1 MRQPKNKTNIL
12 LVDDEVR
19 FLSTTRKL
27 LEKRGYNV
35 ETASSGMEALQK
47 LEILNIKVVIL
58 DVKMPEMD
66 GITIL
71 KKIKRDFPLIEVIML
86 TGHGT
91 IELAV
96 EGVNLGA
103 VNFLVKPAD
112 IDIIAEKIEEA
123 VEKRNRIRAQ
133 AENKTEQFRKLK
145 IRLAV
150 GLLSAFILPYAA
162 FFVYFQHQFTVT
174 LKNTGRLNL
183 EALSNSQKNTIDLF
197 LQERVTDIF
206 TLFHGGEFKVPPPP
220 HKMEQYLQRLRR
232 ISDAFFDVGFHDAT
246 GRQTGYAGPFA
257 DLHGMDYSE
266 ESWFQNLMNQER
278 DYYISDIYLGF
289 RNKPHFTIAVK
300 QNIDGQTCILR
311 STLDPDKFYMFLRS
325 ISRGKSIESAIIN
338 QKGLYQV
345 VDPERGELLA
355 ISTYIPPEKEASGVR
370 ETLSDSG
377 PILVGHAWLKE
388 VPWALLVRQPLAVA
402 HAELYRDRRMM
413 SITLIALFFCI
424 AVGLWF
430 ANSRMVDRIQ
440 ANTIISDELR
450 HQLFHASKLA
460 SVGEL
465 ATGVAHEI
473 NNPLAIIVASSG
485 VIRDLLNPEFKLNPT
500 PETILYEVDAIDS
513 AAFRA
518 RTITRQLLA
527 FGRKY
532 EPKLEPCDVNQV
544 VEEVISGLKEREF
557 KIAGIEIIQQFDPGL
572 PDILLDQ
579 DKIRQVFLNLINNA
593 GDAISGNGTITIK
606 TQRKD
611 REIQIIFKDTGAGIP
626 ADRLPHIFNPF
637 FTTKEVGR
645 GTGLGLSI
653 SLNIVESLGGSIA
666 VQSIEGAGSQFIVTL
681 PIHLKNQAI

>member
-1 MRQPKNKTNIL
+1 
-12 LVDDEVR
+12 
-19 FLSTTRKL
+19 
-27 LEKRGYNV
+27 
-35 ETASSGMEALQK
+35 MEALQK

>member
-1 MRQPKNKTNIL
+1 MRQLKTKTNIL

-19 FLSTTRKL
+19 YLSTTRKL
-27 LEKRGYNV
+27 LETRGYHV

-47 LEILNIKVVIL
+47 LESLNIKVVIL

-66 GITIL
+66 GITTL
-71 KKIKRDFPLIEVIML
+71 KKIKRDFPLVEVIML

-91 IELAV
+91 IETAV
-96 EGVNLGA
+96 EGVKLGA
-103 VNFLVKPAD
+103 ANFLTKPAD
-112 IDIIAEKIEEA
+112 INIIVEKIEEA
-123 VEKRNRIRAQ
+123 LEKRNRIRAQ
-133 AENKTEQFRKLK
+133 AENRSEQFRKLK
-145 IRLAV
+145 IRLGV
-150 GLLSAFILPYAA
+150 GLLAAFMLPYAA
-162 FFVYFQHQFTVT
+162 FFVYFQYQFTVT

-197 LQERVTDIF
+197 LQERVIDIF

-220 HKMEQYLQRLRR
+220 HKMEQYLQGLRR
-232 ISDAFFDVGFHDAT
+232 INDAFFDVGFHDAT
-246 GRQTGYAGPFA
+246 GRQTGYAGPFG
-257 DLHGMDYSE
+257 DLHGKDYSG
-266 ESWFQNLMNQER
+266 ESWFQILMNQER
-278 DYYISDIYLGF
+278 DYYVSDIYLGF

-300 QNIDGQTCILR
+300 QNIDGQICIMR

-325 ISRGKSIESAIIN
+325 ISRGKSIESTIIN
-338 QKGLYQV
+338 REGLYQV

-355 ISTYIPPEKEASGVR
+355 ISTYIPSEKEASGVR
-370 ETLSDSG
+370 EIISDRG
-377 PILVGHAWLKE
+377 HILVGHAWLKE
-388 VPWALLVRQPLAVA
+388 VPWALLVSQPLAVA
-402 HAELYRDRRMM
+402 HAELYKDRRMM

-430 ANSRMVDRIQ
+430 ANSRMIDRIQ
-440 ANTIISDELR
+440 ANTIKSDELR

-473 NNPLAIIVASSG
+473 NNPLAIIVASNG
-485 VIRDLLNPEFKLNPT
+485 VIRDLLNPEFNLNPT
-500 PETILYEVDAIDS
+500 PETILNEVDAIDS

-527 FGRKY
+527 FGRKN
-532 EPKLEPCDVNQV
+532 EPRLEPCNVNQV

-653 SLNIVESLGGSIA
+653 SLNIVESLGGSIN
-666 VQSIEGAGSQFIVTL
+666 VQSIEGAGSQFTVTL
-681 PIHLKNQAI
+681 PIQLKNQEI

>member
-1 MRQPKNKTNIL
+1 LRQPKNKTNIL